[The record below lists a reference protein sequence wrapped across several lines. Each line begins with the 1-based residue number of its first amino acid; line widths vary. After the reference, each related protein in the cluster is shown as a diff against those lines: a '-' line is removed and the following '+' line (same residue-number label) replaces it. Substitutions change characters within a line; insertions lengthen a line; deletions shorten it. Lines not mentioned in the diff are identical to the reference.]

1 MFSLLAFT
9 NGLFA
14 VLARVVNA
22 ALSDHVGSLR
32 GSLVNHAIG
41 LGVVAALVLGGVG
54 TGAVQITGIPI
65 VYLSGGVLGVLV
77 VAASNYAVRHAGST
91 LFAVILLAFQ
101 LLGSALIDHFG
112 WLGQT
117 PITLSWTRLLGL
129 GLLILGAVLVVT
141 DREAIDAAEGNE
153 EGAAEKHATDKT

>member
-1 MFSLLAFT
+1 MFVFLAFT

-32 GSLVNHAIG
+32 GSFVNHATG
-41 LGVVAALVLGGVG
+41 LVAVATLLLGGAG
-54 TGAVQITGIPI
+54 SGALLITNVNP

-91 LFAVILLAFQ
+91 LFAVLILTFQ
-101 LLGSALIDHFG
+101 LLGSAIIDHFG

-129 GLLILGAVLVVT
+129 CLLIGGAILVVT
-141 DREAIDAAEGNE
+141 DQEAIEEVIADAP
-153 EGAAEKHATDKT
+153 AAEKS